1 MLNEPQMLPAF
12 VRSMEQMQDL
22 LRTEQ
27 AELDR
32 TEAAIRDATDQLYIN
47 STTWTLARWERLFG
61 LPSNDSVPAELRR
74 EQLLAKR
81 NARPPASVEY
91 IRLAAEQMTGQQV
104 TIIEQPGNYAFI
116 LRIHL
121 NDIYSLDLAALR
133 ARIDELK
140 PAHLTYTV
148 EQYDPSGID
157 VRQRYAVMVGE
168 AKHYTLYPHQGG
180 DGNGDMG

>member
-32 TEAAIRDATDQLYIN
+32 TEPPSATPRISLYQFGNMDACALGAAVWSAVQRQRPGRAAPGATPRKAY
-47 STTWTLARWERLFG
+47 
-61 LPSNDSVPAELRR
+61 
-74 EQLLAKR
+74 
-81 NARPPASVEY
+81 ARPPASVEY

-104 TIIEQPGNYAFI
+104 TIIEQPGNYAFT

>member
-1 MLNEPQMLPAF
+1 MTTFFKPWLIKSFEIATPAAPEPLKTTLQSSSFLPTIFSAL
-12 VRSMEQMQDL
+12 M
-22 LRTEQ
+22 
-27 AELDR
+27 
-32 TEAAIRDATDQLYIN
+32 I
-47 STTWTLARWERLFG
+47 
-61 LPSNDSVPAELRR
+61 
-74 EQLLAKR
+74 
-81 NARPPASVEY
+81 
-91 IRLAAEQMTGQQV
+91 AAEQMTGQQV

>member
-12 VRSMEQMQDL
+12 VREMEQMQDL

-32 TEAAIRDATDQLYIN
+32 TEAAIRDATDQLYIA
-47 STTWTLARWERLFG
+47 SATWTLARWERLFG

-74 EQLLAKR
+74 EKLLAKR

-91 IRLAAEQMTGQQV
+91 IRLAAEQMTGQQ
-104 TIIEQPGNYAFI
+104 GNYAFT
-116 LRIHL
+116 LHIHR
-121 NDIYSLDLAALR
+121 NDIYALDLAALR

-140 PAHLTYTV
+140 PAHLIYSV

-168 AKHYTLYPHQGG
+168 ARHYTLYPHQGG

>member
-1 MLNEPQMLPAF
+1 MLNEPQMLPAY
-12 VRSMEQMQDL
+12 VREMAQMQDL
-22 LRTEQ
+22 LQAEQ

-32 TEAAIRDATDQLYIN
+32 TETAIIDATDQLYI
-47 STTWTLARWERLFG
+47 SSATWTLARWEQLFG
-61 LPSNDSVPAELRR
+61 LPSNDTVPVELRR
-74 EQLLAKR
+74 EKILTKR

-104 TIIEQPGNYAFI
+104 TITEQPGNYSFA
-116 LRIHL
+116 LHVHL

-157 VRQRYAVMVGE
+157 VQQRYTVMVGE
-168 AKHYTLYPHQGG
+168 AKHYTLYPLGG
-180 DGNGDMG
+180 DANGDMG